1 MNDLLAQVIAAH
13 GGIGRWDTF
22 KRVTATV
29 VTGGGL
35 WPMKGLEQ
43 DPNSREETVTLHEE
57 IASVSPLF
65 LLSANRTGT
74 QLSRLIV
81 SRSKPPRG
89 PLSASA
95 SIPEPLSLAT

>member
-35 WPMKGLEQ
+35 
-43 DPNSREETVTLHEE
+43 
-57 IASVSPLF
+57 
-65 LLSANRTGT
+65 
-74 QLSRLIV
+74 
-81 SRSKPPRG
+81 
-89 PLSASA
+89 
-95 SIPEPLSLAT
+95 